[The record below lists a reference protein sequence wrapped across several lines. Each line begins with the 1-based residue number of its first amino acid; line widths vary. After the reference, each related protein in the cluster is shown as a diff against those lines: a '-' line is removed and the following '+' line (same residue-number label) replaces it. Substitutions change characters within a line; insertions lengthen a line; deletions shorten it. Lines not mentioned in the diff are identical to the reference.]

1 MKKATSGKMKEPLS
15 QREQHRAK
23 VIDAIAQTMDLYGVS
38 YSFGQ
43 LYGIMLFEDRP
54 MTLDEMQESMN
65 MSKSNMS
72 YAVRA
77 LMDSK
82 MVSKLDEKVDRK
94 DLYEAE
100 TNFFKAFQLFFA
112 TKLQRE
118 IDVMRGAVD
127 EVLPQLQETILALE
141 TPEEERMLCLKDLHK
156 LKHAVSYY
164 DWLQQFVDQLG
175 SGQFFNGQQ
184 VEDQTNES

>member
-1 MKKATSGKMKEPLS
+1 MKEPLS